1 MRRKVIYRAAA
12 SAAMLLTVLVAACS
26 SGTDASTTAKLSK
39 AQAASV
45 AHILAVSRAAVA
57 AATAN
62 VTTWGGPTT
71 GPKAQKNKFIVY
83 VSEDQ
88 TNAGAA
94 GVGAG
99 VEQAAKVIGW
109 KFKLIDAGGT
119 VNGEVSAMNQAIA
132 LRPNGIVIGAIDVS
146 LVAKQLDQ
154 CKKLGIPVVG
164 WHSAS
169 NPGPV
174 AKPPLFANVQSDLA
188 DSATLL
194 TQYVIATTDA
204 KAQVVIMTWNLYA
217 ASIEKADAMRS
228 EIEKC
233 VTCKL
238 LSFDNSPL
246 TTASTRMPTYTAS
259 LVQRFKGKLTDVM
272 MYNDGF
278 ADYMAPALRSLGIPT
293 SGPGSIA
300 LVSAGDGSNTAFDR
314 IRTGNYQTA
323 TIPEPLNE
331 HGWQIVDDLN
341 RAFAGDPPSSYVTP
355 LHLVVK
361 SDVNLDGG
369 THDVFNPDNDYE
381 GHYEAIW
388 GVK

>member
-12 SAAMLLTVLVAACS
+12 SAVLLTLAVAACS

-39 AQAASV
+39 SQAASV
-45 AHILAVSRAAVA
+45 AHILAVSKAAVA
-57 AATAN
+57 AATGD
-62 VTTWGGPTT
+62 VTFWGGPTT

-88 TNAGAA
+88 SNAGAA

-99 VEQAAKVIGW
+99 VEQAARVIGW
-109 KFKLIDAGGT
+109 KVKLIDAGGT

-132 LRPNGIVIGAIDVS
+132 LKPNGIVIGAIDVS
-146 LVAKQLDQ
+146 LVAKQLAQ

-164 WHSAS
+164 WHSAN
-169 NPGPV
+169 NPGPL
-174 AKPPLFANVQSDLA
+174 ANPPLFANVQSDLA
-188 DSATLL
+188 NSATLL

-217 ASIEKADAMRS
+217 ASIEKADAMRA
-228 EIEKC
+228 EIKKC
-233 VTCKL
+233 VTCTL

-246 TTASTRMPTYTAS
+246 TTASTRMPTYTSS

-278 ADYMAPALRSLGIPT
+278 SDYMAPALRSLGIPT
-293 SGPGSIA
+293 SGTGSIA
-300 LVSAGDGSNTAFDR
+300 LVSAGDGSNTSFDR
-314 IRTGNYQTA
+314 IRAGNYQTA

-341 RAFAGDPPSSYVTP
+341 RAFAGDPPSTYVTP

-369 THDVFNPDNDYE
+369 ANDVFNPNNNYE

-388 GVK
+388 GVG

>member
-1 MRRKVIYRAAA
+1 MQRRKKVTNLAAA
-12 SAAMLLTVLVAACS
+12 AAVLLTLALAACGAGAATS
-26 SGTDASTTAKLSK
+26 NSKLSSSQAK
-39 AQAASV
+39 AAA
-45 AHILAVSRAAVA
+45 AILASSKAAVA
-57 AATAN
+57 AATSP
-62 VTTWGGPTT
+62 VTAWDGPTT
-71 GPKAQKNKFIVY
+71 GPKAQKNKFVVY

-88 TNAGAA
+88 NNAGAA

-99 VEQAAKVIGW
+99 VEQAAKEIGW

-119 VNGEVSAMNQAIA
+119 VEGETSAMNQAIA
-132 LRPNGIVIGAIDVS
+132 LKPDGIVIGAIDVS
-146 LVAKQLDQ
+146 LVSKQLAE
-154 CKKLGIPVVG
+154 CKQLGIPVVG

-174 AKPPLFANVQSDLA
+174 QSPPLFTNVQSNLA

-194 TQYVIATTDA
+194 TQYVIATTGA

-217 ASIEKADAMRS
+217 ASIEKADAMRT
-228 EIEKC
+228 EIKKC

-259 LVQRFKGKLTDVM
+259 LAQRFRGKLTDVM
-272 MYNDGF
+272 MFNDGF
-278 ADYMAPALRSLGIPT
+278 ADYMAPALRSLGIPS
-293 SGPGSIA
+293 SGSGSIS
-300 LVSAGDGSNTAFDR
+300 LVSAGDGSNTAYNR
-314 IRTGNYQTA
+314 IRSGEYQTA

-341 RAFAGDPPSSYVTP
+341 RAFAGDPPSTYVTP
-355 LHLVVK
+355 LHLIVK

-369 THDVFNPDNDYE
+369 SKDVFDPNNNYE
-381 GHYEAIW
+381 GHYKAIW
-388 GVK
+388 GVG